1 MKAASM
7 HSKNYGAGFPKGVH
21 FTPVP
26 SPLLGPRLEQIR
38 DYNDLVCIL
47 RFLNL
52 IHIRKGSSKWVE
64 ENLLISDQV
73 LQTVIG
79 SKKRIQDSIDKCI
92 INGLILRAYLKT
104 DREAPILVLNT
115 FDAKSNIDRIIN
127 EGNDSKLDVIENN
140 NPTEN
145 IFSLYE
151 NNIGT
156 LNPLITEELKYAQQ
170 RYPDDWINEAFREA
184 VKNNARSWRYI
195 ESILEN
201 WQVNGRSHTNNPD
214 RRKSG
219 RNRRH
224 IKEIG
229 QSASKRY

>member
-1 MKAASM
+1 M

-26 SPLLGPRLEQIR
+26 SPLLGPMLEQIR

-52 IHIRKGSSKWVE
+52 IHIRKGSPKWVE
-64 ENLLISDQV
+64 ENLLVSDQV

-79 SKKRIQDSIDKCI
+79 SKEKIQDSIDKCI
-92 INGLILRAYLKT
+92 NNGLIRRAYLKT
-104 DREAPILVLNT
+104 DREARILVLNT

-127 EGNDSKLDVIENN
+127 EDHDSKLDVIENN

-201 WQVNGRSHTNNPD
+201 WQVNGRSQTNNPA

-229 QSASKRY
+229 QSTSKRY